1 MNANLYQR
9 AISLSVLA
17 VVVGCS
23 DPQSLT
29 NQIQQQQSEPI
40 LIDGSST
47 VFPITD
53 EVSQEFQDSYSDS
66 VQISVNFS
74 GTGAGFRKFCAGETD
89 INDASRPIKPEEM
102 DACRTAGIEYIELP
116 IAFDALTVVVHRD
129 NDWADS
135 ITLDELEKMW
145 EPAAE
150 GVINSWRQVRPTW
163 PDQPLNLYGPGQDS
177 GTFDYFTEV
186 VMGEAQA
193 SRMDYTDSEDDLVLV
208 QDVRQD
214 PNALAYF
221 GYAYYEENQAT
232 LKALELDHGE
242 RLISP
247 SRDAVRKAQYQP
259 FARPLF
265 IYVNAESLEAQPKLQ
280 AFIEYYL
287 SHARTL
293 VKVVGYVPLPD
304 EGYSL
309 ALEHLQNRKIGT
321 VFNGKIQ
328 LDLTIEAL
336 LQKEAAF

>member
-1 MNANLYQR
+1 MNANLSQL
-9 AISLSVLA
+9 AITLGVLA
-17 VVVGCS
+17 VVTGCS

-29 NQIQQQQSEPI
+29 NQNQPQQSEPI

-53 EVSQEFQDSYSDS
+53 EVSQEFQDSYPDS

-74 GTGAGFRKFCAGETD
+74 GTGGGFKKFCAGETD

-102 DACRTAGIEYIELP
+102 DACRTAGVEYIELP
-116 IAFDALTVVVHRD
+116 VAFDALTVVVHPD

-135 ITLDELEKMW
+135 ITLEELEKMW
-145 EPAAE
+145 RSAAE
-150 GVINSWRQVRPTW
+150 GVITSWRQVRPNW

-186 VMGEAQA
+186 VMGEAQS
-193 SRMDYTDSEDDLVLV
+193 SRMDYSDSEDDLVLV
-208 QDVRQD
+208 QEVRQD

-221 GYAYYEENQAT
+221 GYAYYEENQAS
-232 LKALELDHGE
+232 LKALAIDNGDRSML
-242 RLISP
+242 P
-247 SRDAVRKAQYQP
+247 SRDAVRTAQYQP

-265 IYVNAESLEAQPKLQ
+265 IYVNAESLETKPELE
-280 AFIEYYL
+280 AFIEFYL
-287 SHARTL
+287 SQARTL

-309 ALEHLQNRKIGT
+309 ALEHLQSRKIGT
-321 VFNGKIQ
+321 VFAGKAQ
-328 LDLTIEAL
+328 PDLTIEAL